1 MKRRDLN
8 YIIFA
13 GIGSFVASAA
23 CLTLVIITAN
33 RTLAMADYPSYSYAS
48 YIDCTT
54 SKTYSAS
61 AGGQLFEAESM
72 DLAGAAK
79 VQENIHASNQEV
91 VSSLSTGSTLS
102 FHFESENSGNAKLV
116 FATSYISQTNRTI
129 RSENLFRINV
139 NNFDVTLSS
148 FIVPSYNEYDFIEND
163 VALIHV
169 NAGSNTIT
177 LTSFD
182 DSYTLDY
189 LVLVSP
195 SEKTDTS
202 SVINYHQEEFLSKG
216 KRQDYQA
223 EIQND
228 ISGAVILPDEDL
240 LSEYAVYFTNSGD
253 SLTYYINSDEE
264 TTTHLTLVSRKENK
278 SKASPSIYVFVNEEE
293 LVNHSM
299 SKITSEYTDI
309 DYGEISLNKGLNTIT
324 IQNRGGSFYLDAI
337 SLNSNINYSNSDQ
350 MVTYEA
356 EEGRLEGCAIA
367 TSSTASSKKVVGY
380 NFVGSYVEYSFT
392 SLEPV
397 TNHLALRL
405 SYTGSAQPLNK
416 VISISVNGYEI
427 SSMNKDTL
435 ENTGRYDN
443 YIDVYGGQFTLPQGN
458 NILRIVSVSGSYDL
472 DYITLFKSEVSVSQ
486 TSDIL
491 ESEHAVLDSQKIHF
505 NAKAS
510 NNLLTKH
517 STKGA
522 TSKYYIYSDADRN
535 VNLRNVLSYVSYESV
550 VAEELFS
557 LKLNEASLDL
567 SKILIPIS
575 ASVSQTQNVNFGT
588 LAFQKGLNIFE
599 FTDNGIMYYFDYSLV
614 TI

>member
-1 MKRRDLN
+1 
-8 YIIFA
+8 
-13 GIGSFVASAA
+13 
-23 CLTLVIITAN
+23 
-33 RTLAMADYPSYSYAS
+33 
-48 YIDCTT
+48 
-54 SKTYSAS
+54 
-61 AGGQLFEAESM
+61 
-72 DLAGAAK
+72 
-79 VQENIHASNQEV
+79 
-91 VSSLSTGSTLS
+91 
-102 FHFESENSGNAKLV
+102 
-116 FATSYISQTNRTI
+116 
-129 RSENLFRINV
+129 
-139 NNFDVTLSS
+139 
-148 FIVPSYNEYDFIEND
+148 
-163 VALIHV
+163 
-169 NAGSNTIT
+169 
-177 LTSFD
+177 
-182 DSYTLDY
+182 
-189 LVLVSP
+189 
-195 SEKTDTS
+195 
-202 SVINYHQEEFLSKG
+202 
-216 KRQDYQA
+216 
-223 EIQND
+223 
-228 ISGAVILPDEDL
+228 
-240 LSEYAVYFTNSGD
+240 
-253 SLTYYINSDEE
+253 
-264 TTTHLTLVSRKENK
+264 LVSRKENK

-337 SLNSNINYSNSDQ
+337 SLNSDINYSNSDQ

-458 NILRIVSVSGSYDL
+458 NILRIVSVSGLYNL

-522 TSKYYIYSDADRN
+522 TSKYYIYSDANRN

-567 SKILIPIS
+567 SKNLIPIS
-575 ASVSQTQNVNFGT
+575 SSVSQTQNVNFGT